1 MRTSVITADRVFH
14 PATSRL
20 RPACSLLLCLIAAF
34 AAMNTSADSPATVS
48 STTQLATF
56 GGGCFWCM
64 EAVFQTVDG
73 VKSSTSGFAGGA
85 AVNPTYE
92 QVCTGTTGHAEVI
105 QVAFDPARISY
116 EKLLELFWKAHDPT
130 TLNRQGHD
138 HGTQYR
144 SVILYHNEAQKLAA
158 GKSKRAAQARFH
170 DPIVTQIV
178 PLVKFYRAE
187 DYHQDYF
194 RKHPEAAYCRAVI
207 KPKLEKLEKH

>member
-1 MRTSVITADRVFH
+1 MRTFK
-14 PATSRL
+14 
-20 RPACSLLLCLIAAF
+20 LLLCLTASL
-34 AAMNTSADSPATVS
+34 AAMNTSAEPPKTSATK
-48 STTQLATF
+48 TQLATF

-73 VKSSTSGFAGGA
+73 VKSSTSGYAGGI

-92 QVCTGTTGHAEVI
+92 EVCTGTTGHAEVI
-105 QVAFDPARISY
+105 QIEFDPARISY

-144 SVILYHNEAQKLAA
+144 SIILFHNEAQKLAA
-158 GKSKRAAQARFH
+158 EKSKRAAQAKLAN
-170 DPIVTQIV
+170 PIVTQIV

-194 RKHPEAAYCRAVI
+194 RKHPDAAYCRAVI
-207 KPKLEKLEKH
+207 QPKLDKLKNH